1 MELTLSTF
9 MQKSTLAGVPAKVKA
24 FQQLAAEHGSDPTKA
39 LVEITLNVPDDLV
52 GYGLEVKEPEL
63 AGEGVELTPDE
74 LALID
79 AACAEYAQLPVE
91 VRSVLNGLDI
101 KALESS
107 GIGKPGP
114 SIHSAKWDR
123 CIEHVK
129 ANSPDVNAYAVCTAT
144 LGSQSMRSV
153 FKGVSQDALHV
164 LQVLKDNDQVPG
176 IDQSTIA
183 MRAGYGDQSLVAD
196 RLNELQ
202 SAGLAKQIGRN
213 WRATDRGMIS
223 VRSVSQV
230 AMDMM
235 AKMLQLKSTPHTKQ
249 TTHPD
254 LIARGGSLK
263 AMPDGWVYGCA
274 VLFTD
279 PSRKDLT
286 GDYFTKSTELAWQ
299 GLEPRIALYHHG
311 MDSTFKDA
319 EFKNGWQLDRID
331 DVGLWVKHQCD
342 MRDEYEAA
350 VYGMVKS
357 KKLGLSSGAASH
369 LVKRADD
376 GQLLRWPI
384 SEISYTPTP
393 AEPGTMVQA
402 IKSLGQV
409 KTFAELSGLKFNPLE
424 NFMDDLDNVITQVS
438 TLRGTID
445 GVRQPGNPAPLEF
458 AKKAMGDALKQLQ
471 TAKIKLQN
479 FMAEEGKSVKPKS
492 VNSQR
497 PSSKLAQALSLT
509 TLTEQDQQR
518 VLKAIELATGTKTS
532 WADKGNLEAV
542 DQEILEFLDGVIS
555 ASAQDIARKVGIR
568 DNVEYLLQN
577 LESMGYVSQLG
588 SSGSGAYRI
597 TNRGQAQL

>member
-1 MELTLSTF
+1 
-9 MQKSTLAGVPAKVKA
+9 
-24 FQQLAAEHGSDPTKA
+24 
-39 LVEITLNVPDDLV
+39 VEYWDD
-52 GYGLEVKEPEL
+52 
-63 AGEGVELTPDE
+63 
-74 LALID
+74 
-79 AACAEYAQLPVE
+79 
-91 VRSVLNGLDI
+91 VLNGPDISRLNEKSKPVRMKTADRAVSYNGKPIVESVAGFDDI
-101 KALESS
+101 KNDVVFDL
-107 GIGKPGP
+107 IGEGGTRYMDQHPEEMLDVKSVSFAGK
-114 SIHSAKWDR
+114 SDLKSAKWDR

-144 LGSQSMRSV
+144 LGSESM
-153 FKGVSQDALHV
+153 
-164 LQVLKDNDQVPG
+164 
-176 IDQSTIA
+176 
-183 MRAGYGDQSLVAD
+183 
-196 RLNELQ
+196 
-202 SAGLAKQIGRN
+202 
-213 WRATDRGMIS
+213 
-223 VRSVSQV
+223 RSVSQV

-235 AKMLQLKSTPHTKQ
+235 AKMLTPSYSAKGFLPVSANDPLVREVIESVTSGETSSLNDIHPQALRAVYDILIKRDAPGDRRVVLAVERILRKKGLNTRSID
-249 TTHPD
+249 HPD

-311 MDSTFKDA
+311 MDSTFKDT
-319 EFKNGWQLDRID
+319 EFKNGWQLDHVD
-331 DVGLWVKHQCD
+331 DIGLWVKHQCD

-376 GQLLRWPI
+376 GRLLRWPI

-402 IKSLGQV
+402 IKSLEQV
-409 KTFAELSGLKFNPLE
+409 KTFAELSGLKFSPIS
-424 NFMDDLDNVITQVS
+424 NFVDDLDDAITKVS
-438 TLRGTID
+438 TLRGTLD
-445 GVRQPGNPAPLEF
+445 GIRDVYSKVPVDF
-458 AKKAMGDALKQLQ
+458 AKSGMGEALKQLQ
-471 TAKIKLQN
+471 SVKIKLQN
-479 FMAEEGKSVKPKS
+479 FAAEEGKSVALKSIKP
-492 VNSQR
+492 VSQR

-518 VLKAIELATGTKTS
+518 VLKAIELATGKKAS
-532 WADKGNLEAV
+532 WADKGNL
-542 DQEILEFLDGVIS
+542 DQPDREILKFLDGVIS
-555 ASAQDIARKVGIR
+555 ASAQEIARKIGLR
-568 DNVEYLLQN
+568 DNVEYQLQN